1 MLNKKI
7 EVKNVTKK
15 IGKRTILK
23 DVSFDVYEGDIC
35 GFVGPNGAGK
45 TTLIRVITNLISP
58 TVGEVNIAGVNVNAD
73 RKAALIKLGAIVE
86 EPIFFPYMTGRQNL
100 RNLAM
105 LNPNMSKE
113 EQRKKVEEVLKIVD
127 LEDRGDDK
135 VKTYSLG
142 MKQRLGIAQALL
154 NNPEIVILD
163 EPANGLDPI
172 GMRDLRELIL
182 KLRKEQNITFFISS
196 HLLDELQQ
204 MCNRFIAINKGTVI
218 WQGSK
223 EELLKKTGESGRLED
238 AFIKLVSGY

>member
-15 IGKRTILK
+15 IGKRTVLEDI
-23 DVSFDVYEGDIC
+23 SFDVYEGDIC
-35 GFVGPNGAGK
+35 GFIGPNGAGK
-45 TTLIRVITNLISP
+45 TTLIRVITNLISS
-58 TVGEVNIAGVNVNAD
+58 TTGEVNITGLNVNKY
-73 RKAALIKLGAIVE
+73 RKDALIKLGAIVE
-86 EPIFFPYMTGRQNL
+86 EPIFFSYMTGRQNL

-105 LNPNMSKE
+105 LNPNMVKK
-113 EQRKKVEEVLKIVD
+113 EQREKVEEVLKIVD

-204 MCNRFIAINKGTVI
+204 ICNRFIAINKGKI
-218 WQGSK
+218 MWQGSK
-223 EELLKKTGESGRLED
+223 EDLLKNTGESGRLED

>member
-7 EVKNVTKK
+7 EVKNITKK
-15 IGKRTILK
+15 IGKRTILE
-23 DVSFDVYEGDIC
+23 DISFDVYEGDIC
-35 GFVGPNGAGK
+35 GFIGPNGAGK
-45 TTLIRVITNLISP
+45 TTLIRVLTNLISP
-58 TVGEVNIAGVNVNAD
+58 TEGEVNITGVNVNED

-105 LNPNMSKE
+105 LNPNMVKE
-113 EQRKKVEEVLKIVD
+113 EQREKVEEVLKIVD

-163 EPANGLDPI
+163 EPANGLDPM
-172 GMRDLRELIL
+172 GMRDLRQLIL
-182 KLRKEQNITFFISS
+182 KLREEKKITFFISS

-204 MCNRFIAINKGTVI
+204 MCNRFIAINKGQVI

-223 EELLKKTGESGRLED
+223 EELLKSSGESGRLED
-238 AFIKLVSGY
+238 AFIRLFED